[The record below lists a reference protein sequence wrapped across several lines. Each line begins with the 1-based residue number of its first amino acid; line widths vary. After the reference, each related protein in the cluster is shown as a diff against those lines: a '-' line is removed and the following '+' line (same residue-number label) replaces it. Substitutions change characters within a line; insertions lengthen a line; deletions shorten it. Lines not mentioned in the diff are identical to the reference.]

1 MRQVVRRAG
10 FESCLSVFSV
20 YSVALLSD
28 SVFSVAI
35 SVLRGTLTRYNAP
48 FAKSLN

>member
-10 FESCLSVFSV
+10 FESCLSV